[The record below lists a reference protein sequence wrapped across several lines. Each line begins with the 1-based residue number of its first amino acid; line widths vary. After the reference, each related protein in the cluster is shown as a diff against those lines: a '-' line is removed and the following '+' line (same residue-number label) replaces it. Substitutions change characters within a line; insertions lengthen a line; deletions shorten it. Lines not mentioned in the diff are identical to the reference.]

1 MAIGLW
7 KPLSG
12 KAVRIRH
19 LLPTPNSLLPITY
32 SPFPN
37 PYSLFPN
44 PYFRPYPFAL
54 SPV

>member
-12 KAVRIRH
+12 KAVCIRH
-19 LLPTPNSLLPITY
+19 LLPT
-32 SPFPN
+32 

-54 SPV
+54 SPGLGYS